1 MNPSTLSASM
11 VSETRRSFRKSAEKI
26 HHCLGQLTDDQLHW
40 RAFEA
45 HNSIANIIL
54 HLCGNLGQWIVSGIG
69 QSPDVRNR
77 PTEFSDRTRYTRA
90 QLLQRL
96 DAMLSS
102 VDAVLRRLEEEDPDE
117 LIAPR
122 RIQAF
127 DETVLSALL
136 GTVVHFGGHTQEI
149 ICITRMLVRDK
160 YRVYWAPVGK
170 EQGAP

>member
-1 MNPSTLSASM
+1 
-11 VSETRRSFRKSAEKI
+11 
-26 HHCLGQLTDDQLHW
+26 LHW

-77 PTEFSDRTRYTRA
+77 PAEFSDSTRYTTA

-102 VDAVLRRLEEEDPDE
+102 VDAVLKRLEEGEADE
-117 LIAPR
+117 LLAPR

-149 ICITRMLVRDK
+149 ICITRMLLKDG
-160 YRVYWAPVGK
+160 YRIYWAPVGR